1 MADAGAVAAVP
12 SGGPQAGTPAP
23 AQSETSAQ
31 ATQRIKLDLGDGER
45 EYDLESVRGLARRGR
60 SANQT
65 LSLAEKR
72 AQEAAKREDEAKEFR
87 SQFESKDTKQVRA
100 ALKKMGVD
108 VTALAN
114 DVGRELLE
122 EMDLNPDQKKARDL
136 ERQLRERQE
145 ADEKGKQTERQK
157 QEAAETERHTG
168 ELSDLFL
175 KVMEIGQLPKESAA
189 AVFPRIAQLYSAV
202 EGSGGKVDPELAA
215 ERIRATI
222 TAEHR
227 ALYYKPD
234 GKGGRALN
242 IEAVKGMLGP
252 AAFSEI
258 RRHAVQ
264 EYRQK
269 RAGGSQ
275 PLSAAPGNRQPTT
288 PEPQRP
294 AKPGGFWK
302 DLDQKVKG

>member
-1 MADAGAVAAVP
+1 MADAGAAAPAGAPQDGKAAGAVAE
-12 SGGPQAGTPAP
+12 TPA
-23 AQSETSAQ
+23 QV
-31 ATQRIKLDLGDGER
+31 TQRIKLDLGDGER

-87 SQFESKDTKQVRA
+87 SRFKSKDAKQIRA
-100 ALKKMGVD
+100 ALKELGVD
-108 VTALAN
+108 ERALAN

-122 EMDLNPDQKKARDL
+122 EMDLNPDQKRARDL
-136 ERQLRERQE
+136 ERQLRERQD
-145 ADEKGKQTERQK
+145 ADEKGKQTEREK
-157 QEAAETERHTG
+157 QQAAETERHTG

-175 KVMEIGQLPKESAA
+175 KVMEIAALPKESAP

-215 ERIRATI
+215 ERIKATL

-234 GKGGRALN
+234 GKGGQALN
-242 IEAVKGMLGP
+242 MEAVLGMLGP
-252 AAFSEI
+252 DALGQI

-269 RAGGSQ
+269 RAGGAQ
-275 PLSAAPGNRQPTT
+275 PPPAPAPRQQA
-288 PEPQRP
+288 PEPQRVE
-294 AKPGGFWK
+294 KPGLFWK
-302 DLDQKVKG
+302 DLDRKAKG